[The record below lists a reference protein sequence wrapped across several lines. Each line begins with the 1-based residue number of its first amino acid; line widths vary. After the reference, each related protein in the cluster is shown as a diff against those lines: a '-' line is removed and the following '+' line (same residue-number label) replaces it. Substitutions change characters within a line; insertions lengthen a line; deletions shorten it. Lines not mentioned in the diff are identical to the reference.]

1 MDRWHLVYTKPR
13 QEELAHTNLQN
24 QHYESFLPLITK
36 EKISRGKKVLIKESM
51 FPRYLFVRLKGDGQ
65 QSWFSIR
72 STRGVSHLVTFGGH
86 LAMLDDEVMDNLI
99 QRLDENPVVEA
110 FMEGDKVEIV
120 DGPFGGL
127 EAVFRTFNGEG
138 RATLLLE
145 FMAKK
150 IDAKFKLGQFK
161 KVA

>member
-1 MDRWHLVYTKPR
+1 MDRWHLIYTKPR
-13 QEELAHTNLQN
+13 QEALAHTHLQN
-24 QHYESFLPLITK
+24 QHYESFLPLVTL
-36 EKISRGKKVLIKESM
+36 EKISRGKKVLVKEPM
-51 FPRYLFVRLKGDGQ
+51 FPRYLFIRLKDNGQ
-65 QSWFSIR
+65 QNWSPIR
-72 STRGVSHLVTFGGH
+72 STRGVSHLVTFGGN

-99 QRLDENPVVEA
+99 DRLDENPVVEA
-110 FMEGDKVEIV
+110 FKQGDIVEIL

-150 IDAKFKLGQFK
+150 IDAKFGLSQFK

>member
-1 MDRWHLVYTKPR
+1 MERWHLIYTKPR

-36 EKISRGKKVLIKESM
+36 EKISRGKKVLIKEPI
-51 FPRYLFVRLKGDGQ
+51 FPRYLFVRLKDDGQ
-65 QSWFSIR
+65 QNWSPIR
-72 STRGVSHLVTFGGH
+72 STRGVSHLVTFGGS
-86 LAMLDDEVMDNLI
+86 LAILDDEVMDNLI
-99 QRLDENPVVEA
+99 ERLECDPVVEA
-110 FMEGDKVEIV
+110 FMEGDTVEIIE
-120 DGPFGGL
+120 GPFGGL
-127 EAVFRTFNGEG
+127 EAVFRTFSGEG

-150 IDAKFKLGQFK
+150 IDAKFELGQFK

>member
-1 MDRWHLVYTKPR
+1 MGRWHLIFTKPR
-13 QEELAHTNLQN
+13 QEALANINLQN
-24 QHYESFLPLITK
+24 QHFESFLPLVTV
-36 EKISRGKKVLIKESM
+36 EKISRGKKVMIKEPM

-65 QSWFSIR
+65 QSWSPIR
-72 STRGVSHLVTFGGH
+72 STRGVSHLVTFGGR

-99 QRLDENPVVEA
+99 ERLECDPVVEA
-110 FMEGDKVEIV
+110 FMEGDTVEIIE
-120 DGPFGGL
+120 GPFCGL
-127 EAVFRTFNGEG
+127 EAVFRTFSGEG

-150 IDAKFKLGQFK
+150 IDAKFELGQFK

>member
-1 MDRWHLVYTKPR
+1 MDRWHLIFTKPR
-13 QEELAHTNLQN
+13 QETLAHEHLHN
-24 QHYESFLPLITK
+24 QHYESFLPLITV
-36 EKISRGKKVLIKESM
+36 EKIFRGKKVLIKEPM

-65 QSWFSIR
+65 QNWSPIR
-72 STRGVSHLVTFGGH
+72 STRGVSHLVNFGGS
-86 LAMLDDEVMDNLI
+86 LAILNDEVMDSLI
-99 QRLDENPVVEA
+99 ERLEGEPLVEA
-110 FMEGDKVEIV
+110 FMEGDTVEIV

-127 EAVFRTFNGEG
+127 EAVFRTYSGEG

-150 IDAKFKLGQFK
+150 IDAKFELGQFN